1 MRYEVYAKKVNGRK
15 WNQVGESNSQYDA
28 IEMGANCGVNG
39 YFAVYDTL
47 KDEWVDL
54 GFLSRVFPTQ
64 NLAARPR
71 LSWPRIFI
79 IPYPSQFV
87 KRKVEKK

>member
-15 WNQVGESNSQYDA
+15 WNQVGESNNQYDA
-28 IEMGANCGVNG
+28 VEIGANCGVNG

-54 GFLSRVFPTQ
+54 GF
-64 NLAARPR
+64 
-71 LSWPRIFI
+71 
-79 IPYPSQFV
+79 
-87 KRKVEKK
+87 

>member
-1 MRYEVYAKKVNGRK
+1 MLFSLENITKKNVLVGVDKTPKPCYNTDTKKRKEMIKMRYEVYAKKVNGRK
-15 WNQVGESNSQYDA
+15 WNQVGESNNQHDA

-54 GFLSRVFPTQ
+54 GF
-64 NLAARPR
+64 
-71 LSWPRIFI
+71 
-79 IPYPSQFV
+79 
-87 KRKVEKK
+87 